1 MWDIGFWYC
10 CIHPRERAV
19 LAATIEGLVITLNE
33 GIPLAL
39 WNAFWLP
46 WAGNGEAV
54 RTAFLSVYQF
64 EIVEIVVDPEFPP
77 IEAVR
82 AKDGLVVVLWGVFL
96 LTPPAA
102 CLEGCQQSTVPW
114 QD

>member
-19 LAATIEGLVITLNE
+19 LNATIEGLVITLNE
-33 GIPLAL
+33 GIPLDL
-39 WNAFWLP
+39 WDAFWSP
-46 WAGNGEAV
+46 WSGNGEAV
-54 RTAFLSVYQF
+54 RAAFRSIYKL
-64 EIVEIVVDPEFPP
+64 EIVEIVVDPELPP

-82 AKDGLVVVLWGVFL
+82 ARDGVVIALWGAFL
-96 LTPPAA
+96 LTPAAA
-102 CLEGCQQSTVPW
+102 CVGGCQQSTVPW